1 MSKYEVK
8 ITGDNRG
15 LKRSTDEAL
24 DMLDNLSNQALN
36 LDLSGGLKGLGG
48 ALRGIGGS
56 AGLAVGGMTALA
68 GATIAAAN
76 AAAEYVKKYSEV
88 SKATGLGIETLQKLE
103 KQFSGTGLS
112 VEKFG
117 DINKDAMD
125 KLADAWRN
133 GGGIADDLESVGL
146 SIKDYTEFMNDPQ
159 GGMKAAIKVFYDMR
173 KAGASLADV
182 KFMMES
188 LASDSS
194 HMTTELQKYGSYQEA
209 VNAINKQTVTVTE
222 ETAKEYEKFSSNM
235 DTLKTNMMGLAA
247 EGLNPVVEGVNNL
260 FDWFEKDWEKTKL
273 YQALKTFNE
282 RFKETREH
290 LAMDK
295 GGYISKRG
303 GYSMTGLAGGQANF
317 GPAPKK
323 KEIVTDEY
331 GNVWEDGSIRLEI
344 TGGAEKPNDFTPDA
358 KGGGVTGPSGKE
370 KKEKEKAL
378 KKAQEDAKKAAE
390 KAAEEAKRRR
400 EQALKDLN
408 SLNIQLY
415 SQAQAQVASSNAQ
428 ITESLKKLD
437 NALDQG
443 VISQEQYQEK
453 RRALIEANADNFYN
467 MVVGMSPVDALQA
480 LSASKQVYDQSMS
493 DLQAL
498 FDQKLISYQE
508 YLQRKA
514 DLEAAYSSRE
524 SATSGLF
531 DRKFG
536 ELSSSIGGFDFE
548 GEFENQKSEADRQLE
563 TDKFNINKS
572 GLPEEQR
579 MKLLEQAERKHKQTL
594 IDIEKNAANA
604 RLSIVGDM
612 FGGMSSALQM
622 FGLENS
628 RIGKAMFAAQKG
640 AAIAQATIDTYAA
653 ANKALNSAPPP
664 LSYGLA
670 AAAVARGIANV
681 AQIKSTSLDGMA
693 HDGIDNIPREGTW
706 LLQKGERVVDDRTN
720 GDLKDFLAAQK
731 SSNNSGAAPI
741 EVHAPLQITGNVNS
755 ADKMVMDAIKR
766 HAHFVAQAVEDAQ
779 RRRM

>member
-1 MSKYEVK
+1 M
-8 ITGDNRG
+8 
-15 LKRSTDEAL
+15 
-24 DMLDNLSNQALN
+24 N

-48 ALRGIGGS
+48 SLRGIGGS
-56 AGLAVGGMTALA
+56 ATLAAGGIAAIA
-68 GATIAAAN
+68 GATLAAAN

-88 SKATGLGIETLQKLE
+88 SKATGMGIETLQKLE
-103 KQFSGTGLS
+103 KQFSGTGLT

-117 DINKDAMD
+117 DINKDTMD

-133 GGGIADDLESVGL
+133 GGGIADDLKSVGL
-146 SIKDYTEFMNDPQ
+146 SIKDYAEFMNDPQ

-173 KAGASLADV
+173 KAGASMADV

-194 HMTTELQKYGSYQEA
+194 HMTSELQKYGSYQEA
-209 VNAINKQTVTVTE
+209 VNAINQQTVTITE
-222 ETAKEYEKFSSNM
+222 DTAKEYEKFSSNM

-303 GYSMTGLAGGQANF
+303 YSMTGLAGGQASFNSK
-317 GPAPKK
+317 PNYPDRWKDK
-323 KEIVTDEY
+323 D
-331 GNVWEDGSIRLEI
+331 GNIRDKDGGYVIEI
-344 TGGAEKPNDFTPDA
+344 TAPAKNNDFTPEA
-358 KGGGVTGPSGKE
+358 TGGGVTGPSADE
-370 KKEKEKAL
+370 KKEREKAL
-378 KKAQEDAKKAAE
+378 KKAQEKAQ

-467 MVVGMSPVDALQA
+467 MVIGMNPADALQA
-480 LSASKQVYDQSMS
+480 LSASKQIYDQSLS
-493 DLQAL
+493 DLQAQ
-498 FDQKLISYQE
+498 FDNKLISYQD

-514 DLEAAYSSRE
+514 DLEAAYNARE
-524 SATSGLF
+524 DATKGVF
-531 DRKFG
+531 DRKYE
-536 ELSSSIGGFDFE
+536 ELSSSIGGFGFDE
-548 GEFENQKSEADRQLE
+548 EFENQKSEADRQLE

-579 MKLLEQAERKHKQTL
+579 MKLLEKAERKHKQTL
-594 IDIEKNAANA
+594 IDIERNAANA

-622 FGLENS
+622 FGLENT
-628 RIGKAMFAAQKG
+628 RVGQAMFAAQKG

-664 LSYGLA
+664 LSYALA

-681 AQIKSTSLDGMA
+681 AQIKATSLDGMA
-693 HDGIDNIPREGTW
+693 HEGIDNIPSEGTW
-706 LLQKGERVVDDRTN
+706 LLDKGERVVDERTN
-720 GDLKDFLAAQK
+720 GDLKDFLSAQK
-731 SSNNSGAAPI
+731 SGDGSVGQPI
-741 EVHAPLQITGNVNS
+741 TVDARLIVQGNVNS
-755 ADKMVMDAIKR
+755 ADKMVMDAIKK
-766 HAHFVAQAVEDAQ
+766 HPQFVAQAVQDAQ

>member
-8 ITGDNRG
+8 ITGDNSG
-15 LKRSTDEAL
+15 LRRSTDQAL
-24 DMLDNLSNQALN
+24 NMLDNLSNQAMN
-36 LDLSGGLKGLGG
+36 LDLSGGLKGLSGT
-48 ALRGIGGS
+48 LRGIGGS
-56 AGLAVGGMTALA
+56 AGLAVGGFVAVA

-88 SKATGLGIETLQKLE
+88 SKATGLTVETLQKLE
-103 KQFSGTGLS
+103 KQFSGTGLT

-117 DINKDAMD
+117 DINKDTMD

-133 GGGIADDLESVGL
+133 GGGVADDLESVGL
-146 SIKDYTEFMNDPQ
+146 SIKDYAEFMNDPQ

-194 HMTTELQKYGSYQEA
+194 HMADELQKYGSYQEA
-209 VNAINKQTVTVTE
+209 VNSINEQSITITE
-222 ETAKEYEKFSSNM
+222 ETAKEYEKYSKNM
-235 DTLKTNMMGLAA
+235 DTLATNLKGLATEA
-247 EGLNPVVEGVNNL
+247 LNPVVEGMNDL
-260 FDWFEKDWEKTKL
+260 FEWFEKDWENTSL
-273 YQALKTFNE
+273 YKSLKTFNE
-282 RFKETREH
+282 RFEKTRQNM
-290 LAMDK
+290 AMANA
-295 GGYISKRG
+295 GFLTKRG
-303 GYSMTGLAGGQANF
+303 YSTTGLVGGQASFNNK
-317 GPAPKK
+317 PNYP
-323 KEIVTDEY
+323 DRWRDSD
-331 GNVWEDGSIRLEI
+331 GNLRDKDGGYVIEI
-344 TGGAEKPNDFTPDA
+344 TPTSNNKDFTPEGQ
-358 KGGGVTGPSGKE
+358 GGGVKGDF
-370 KKEKEKAL
+370 KKD
-378 KKAQEDAKKAAE
+378 QEDAQKARESALKAAE
-390 KAAEEAKRRR
+390 KAAEEARRKR

-408 SLNIQLY
+408 ALNIQLY
-415 SQAQAQVASSNAQ
+415 SQSQAQVASSNAQ
-428 ITESLKKLD
+428 IVESLNKLD

-443 VISQEQYQEK
+443 VISQEQYQAK
-453 RRALIEANADNFYN
+453 RRALIEANADNFYK

-480 LSASKQVYDQSMS
+480 LAASKQVYDQSLA
-493 DLQAL
+493 DLQSQ
-498 FDQKLISYQE
+498 FDQKLISYE
-508 YLQRKA
+508 DYLRRKA

-524 SATSGLF
+524 GATKGLG

-536 ELSSSIGGFDFE
+536 ELSSSIGGFGFE
-548 GEFENQKSEADRQLE
+548 EEFENQKAEADRQLNS
-563 TDKFNINKS
+563 DKENIDKS

-579 MKLLEQAERKHKQTL
+579 MKLLEQAERKHKKTL
-594 IDIEKNAANA
+594 IDIENQAANA
-604 RLSIVGDM
+604 RMSIVTDM

-622 FGLENS
+622 FGLENT
-628 RIGKAMFAAQKG
+628 RVGKAMFAAQKG

-681 AQIKSTSLDGMA
+681 ANIKATSLDGMA

-720 GDLKDFLAAQK
+720 GDLKEFLSAQK
-731 SSNNSGAAPI
+731 SGNSSAAPI
-741 EVHAPLQITGNVNS
+741 EVHAPLQISGNVNS

-766 HAHFVAQAVEDAQ
+766 HAQFVAQAVEDAQ